1 MRNLFSRNTSA
12 DGEQEV
18 LTGPEAVEVTPRHL
32 RLGAGYATTL
42 VVTGYPAEVGAG
54 WLEPLLCYPGRL
66 DVALH
71 IEPVDPE
78 IAAGHLR
85 TQRGRL
91 GSSDRSQHAGG
102 DDDPELGAAV
112 EDVHALSRA
121 LARGYTRLFKVGLYL
136 TVHAESEQQLQA
148 EVAEVRALCR
158 SLLLK
163 TQPTSFRALQGWVS
177 TLPMGTDRLKMRR
190 TLDTLA
196 LATAF
201 PFTSPDLPAD
211 PAPAARP
218 TGILYGLNAT
228 STGLVLWDRWGQD
241 NYNSTTLARSGAGK
255 SFFTKLEA
263 LRSLYDYRDT
273 DPQDAPGVQVFV
285 IDPEHEYRRLC
296 QAVGGTYLPLGAP
309 EVRLN
314 PFDLPDGAQHM
325 PDAVTRRSLFIHT
338 AVAVLLETT
347 LTPAERAVLDR
358 AVTAAYAAVGITTDS
373 RTWTRPAP
381 QLGHLAHV
389 LAADPDPVAH
399 ELATRLAPFVTGAY
413 AGLFNGPTT
422 HRPSGHLV
430 AISLRDLP
438 EELKPIGTL
447 LALDA
452 IWRQVL
458 NPRARRRRLVI
469 VDEAWQLMQQPAGA
483 RFLFRMAKSARKLW
497 AGLAF
502 VSQDPGDLLATEL
515 GQAIAANSATQVLL
529 RQAPQA
535 IEAITEAFGLS
546 DGERDHLLAAGP
558 GEALLLS
565 GSSRVAFSVVASAEE
580 APLITTDPAE
590 LLDEDEEF
598 GWDSP
603 DGMPQ

>member
-1 MRNLFSRNTSA
+1 MRKLFSRNTSGHSGQQVQA
-12 DGEQEV
+12 
-18 LTGPEAVEVTPRHL
+18 GPEAVEVSPRHL
-32 RLGAGYATTL
+32 RLGEGFAATV

-71 IEPVDPE
+71 IDPVDPE
-78 IAAGHLR
+78 IAADHLR
-85 TQRGRL
+85 KQRGRL
-91 GSSDRSQHAGG
+91 GSSDRAQHA
-102 DDDPELGAAV
+102 DALDPDLKAAA
-112 EDVHALSRA
+112 EDVRELSQA

-136 TVHAESEQQLQA
+136 TVHAATGEELAA

-201 PFTSPDLPAD
+201 PFTSPDLPVD
-211 PAPAARP
+211 PAPTATP

-228 STGLVLWDRWGQD
+228 STGLVVWDRWSQD

-263 LRSLYDYRDT
+263 LRSLYDHRDT
-273 DPQDAPGVQVFV
+273 DPEDARGVQVFV

-309 EVRLN
+309 GIRLN

-325 PDAVTRRSLFIHT
+325 RDALTRRSLFLH
-338 AVAVLLETT
+338 AFLAVLLDAT
-347 LTPAERAVLDR
+347 LTSAERAVLDR
-358 AVTAAYAAVGITTDS
+358 AVTAAYTSVGITTDP
-373 RTWTRPAP
+373 RTWTRPTP
-381 QLGHLAHV
+381 QLGHLTQI
-389 LAADPDPVAH
+389 LTADPDPVAH
-399 ELATRLAPFVTGAY
+399 ELAARLAPFVTGAY

-422 HRPSGHLV
+422 HRPTGHLV

-438 EELKPIGTL
+438 EELKPVGTL

-502 VSQDPGDLLATEL
+502 VSQDPADLLATDL

-565 GSSRVAFSVVASAEE
+565 GTSRVAFSVVASAEE
-580 APLITTDPAE
+580 TPLITTDPAE
-590 LLDEDEEF
+590 LLDEDDDLDWADP
-598 GWDSP
+598 GGQP
-603 DGMPQ
+603 